1 MKLASSA
8 VGESASSYQIT
19 EIFVCK
25 PAPIPRSGEAH
36 FQQTPWIWLCQATG
50 VAPCKGEG
58 VAERSPRSL
67 GVCNSQSACLR
78 RKAGISRSSIP
89 PEDNAFTRSVA
100 WVRPVRHT
108 LGTAMLP

>member
-1 MKLASSA
+1 MSTEKLQKQ
-8 VGESASSYQIT
+8 GNT
-19 EIFVCK
+19 RDWGTPPPFK
-25 PAPIPRSGEAH
+25 
-36 FQQTPWIWLCQATG
+36 QTPWNRLCRATG
-50 VAPCKGEG
+50 VAPCRGVG

-78 RKAGISRSSIP
+78 RNAGISRSSMP